1 METQSISP
9 RVRFGRFELDMAA
22 GDLYRDGKRVRLQDQ
37 PRQVLVALLERPGE
51 IVTRET
57 LRERLWKSDTFVDF
71 EHGLNTAVKKARA
84 ALGDSAEA
92 PRFIETL
99 ARRGYR
105 FIGPI
110 EPSGDDHRI
119 VPPTTLINT
128 ATAPESAAA
137 GGAKQPR
144 RAVLAGVIALVAILA
159 VGLAMSRALRPRQIA
174 LAVMPLVVLADA
186 SAESSYLGIGI
197 ADAITIRLADAPR
210 VAVKPTSAV
219 LAFRNQQSDPARVA
233 AALAVD
239 RVLLGSLQP
248 TRDNYRITLQLVG
261 RDGVVLWGRTFDE
274 PLMSLPQLQD
284 RIAEQVANALRV
296 ELSGAKSARARY
308 SGNLAAYDLYLRG
321 RSLLVNYTEASMRE
335 AIGYFE
341 RALAI
346 DPDNPLTRTGIATA
360 SAWFSVR
367 YAHNSKAV
375 AWAKR
380 AEDEARRA
388 LAQDESLAEA
398 HLAIAHA
405 AGTAY
410 GGFNWKVVLERT
422 ATALALDP
430 SLDLAHLARMRAF
443 YHLGRFD
450 DMRREGRLAQALNPT
465 PNVEHDR
472 LEVVGLI
479 HEGQYATAVRRAEP
493 LLGRTDAPAIRQYWA
508 LATFYAGDATR
519 ARDMLASVT
528 RDGGHDI
535 RALASLASV
544 EAATGMPTAAR
555 AHVDEV
561 LRSAEM
567 DHHIAYSLGAALGQL
582 GDTEAAVAWL
592 ERAADTGFPC
602 YPWFKRDPL
611 LDPLRGDPK
620 FVALVARL
628 QNANDDLPR

>member
-1 METQSISP
+1 MQTQSISP

-22 GDLYRDGKRVRLQDQ
+22 GELYRDGKRVRLQDQ

-110 EPSGDDHRI
+110 EPCGDDHRI
-119 VPPTTLINT
+119 VPPTTVIT
-128 ATAPESAAA
+128 IDTAPESAAA
-137 GGAKQPR
+137 GRATLSR

-159 VGLAMSRALRPRQIA
+159 VGLAMGRAPRPRQIA
-174 LAVMPLVVLADA
+174 LAVMPLAVRADA
-186 SAESSYLGIGI
+186 SAELSYLGIGI

-219 LAFRNQQSDPARVA
+219 LAFRNEQSDPARVA

-248 TRDNYRITLQLVG
+248 MRDNYRISLQLVG
-261 RDGVVLWGRTFDE
+261 RDGVVLWGHTFDE
-274 PLMSLPQLQD
+274 PLTSLPQLQD

-296 ELSGAKSARARY
+296 ELSGTKSAGARY

-367 YAHNSKAV
+367 YAHNSQAV

-430 SLDLAHLARMRAF
+430 SLDLARLARMRAF

-450 DMRREGRLAQALNPT
+450 DMRREGRLAHALNPT

-493 LLGRTDAPAIRQYWA
+493 LLGRTDAPAVRQYWA

-544 EAATGMPTAAR
+544 EAATGMPTQAR

-582 GDTEAAVAWL
+582 GDKEAAVAWL

-620 FVALVARL
+620 FVALLARL